1 MEEPVLSLFSP
12 YFVFSD
18 CPQLTHVGQV
28 LLSPHL
34 ENGQTEVWGDGVP
47 YSQYRLSQRGSG
59 NVRHHRP
66 DYRHLLSRLLRAR
79 VVLGSVLGYI
89 LLVCFIPGQS
99 KHRLRQLD
107 VRSVAGQF
115 TWQFTWQFTYV
126 SPFYWF
132 CQGGFCTSTLPD
144 CYILYR
150 DHFLSSHSH
159 KSGKWQISNF
169 GVFIFF
175 ANSLIFKKETS
186 GKLMNESFA
195 ICELFLLVEKEFP
208 MLEKFHICRTFDQVY
223 ISGLSSS
230 PLGGGSFTSSNT
242 KCPVCSGAFVSPKVL
257 PCFHTFC
264 QPCLERCQVG
274 LGLVM
279 YQLQSCVFHYPQKV
293 LFKSKI
299 KIF

>member
-1 MEEPVLSLFSP
+1 MTIYICVSI
-12 YFVFSD
+12 
-18 CPQLTHVGQV
+18 
-28 LLSPHL
+28 LLI
-34 ENGQTEVWGDGVP
+34 
-47 YSQYRLSQRGSG
+47 
-59 NVRHHRP
+59 
-66 DYRHLLSRLLRAR
+66 LSRWLLYFYLAR
-79 VVLGSVLGYI
+79 
-89 LLVCFIPGQS
+89 LLYLVQRSFSIVSQS
-99 KHRLRQLD
+99 Q
-107 VRSVAGQF
+107 V
-115 TWQFTWQFTYV
+115 WQTANIEFRF
-126 SPFYWF
+126 
-132 CQGGFCTSTLPD
+132 
-144 CYILYR
+144 
-150 DHFLSSHSH
+150 
-159 KSGKWQISNF
+159 
-169 GVFIFF
+169 FF

-195 ICELFLLVEKEFP
+195 ICELFLIVEKEFP

-274 LGLVM
+274 LGLVL